1 MDSIYSLELERR
13 QVSAFENAFQGYK
26 RSSLVLN
33 KVEKRR
39 IFVGWLRV

>member
-1 MDSIYSLELERR
+1 MDNIYSLEIERR
-13 QVSAFENAFQGYK
+13 HVSAFENAFQGYK

-39 IFVGWLRV
+39 IVVGWLRV